1 MSPMPPPGFIDT
13 TTPETQ
19 FASFLRQ
26 WLTLYGQAAAA
37 AAQYVNVAYAR
48 GYLQGW
54 PEEGAAGVS
63 AADLT
68 AIVDLLNEF
77 VGEYGDDDRTLV
89 DRLRTDV

>member
-1 MSPMPPPGFIDT
+1 MLPTGMTDTSSP
-13 TTPETQ
+13 EAQ
-19 FASFLRQ
+19 FASKLRQ
-26 WLTLYGQAAAA
+26 WLTTYGQAAAA

-48 GYLQGW
+48 SYLQNW

-63 AADLT
+63 SADLT
-68 AIVDLLNEF
+68 AIVDLMNEF